1 MLPHPTL
8 DAPPPLRGSDAGSF
22 AQYTVETRLPDLLQ
36 RTVETADLPTS
47 ARAHLRALNEELPHA
62 WIRAIDDPN
71 APDREDWDAYVSA
84 VRGQTWAEVP
94 WFFAETYFYR
104 RILEASGYFG
114 RPCPGVDP
122 FAPQKSAARSEDAR
136 AVDALAERTVA
147 ADGSA
152 GWDLVAAAL
161 ETALWGNQADL
172 SMWPGENRPDSGD
185 APSDD
190 DILADDRDRLRSWL
204 DAHAPLARVDLI
216 LDNVGFELA
225 ADLALASALL
235 ETGTA
240 DRVLLHAKT
249 HPTFISDAT
258 SSDVYAVVGGLSDD
272 DPGTPHAFADLLQS
286 YMDAGRL
293 RVTDHLFWT
302 SPLPGWGLFRS
313 LYDRLAESDL
323 LISKGDANYRR
334 WLGDRHWE
342 ATADLQA
349 IVDYAPAPL
358 LAMRTLKSEV
368 VAGLDAAA
376 EKRAHDRSE
385 SWMTD
390 GTFGVIQFAPDPA
403 GHPAYRSPATA
414 DEQE

>member
-1 MLPHPTL
+1 
-8 DAPPPLRGSDAGSF
+8 
-22 AQYTVETRLPDLLQ
+22 VE
-36 RTVETADLPTS
+36 
-47 ARAHLRALNEELPHA
+47 
-62 WIRAIDDPN
+62 
-71 APDREDWDAYVSA
+71 
-84 VRGQTWAEVP
+84 
-94 WFFAETYFYR
+94 
-104 RILEASGYFG
+104 
-114 RPCPGVDP
+114 
-122 FAPQKSAARSEDAR
+122 
-136 AVDALAERTVA
+136 
-147 ADGSA
+147 
-152 GWDLVAAAL
+152 AAL

-172 SMWPGENRPDSGD
+172 SMWPGENRPDSGN

-204 DAHAPLARVDLI
+204 DTRAPLARVDLI

-240 DRVLLHAKT
+240 EQVLLHAKT
-249 HPTFISDAT
+249 HPTFVSDAT
-258 SSDVYAVVGGLSDD
+258 SSDVYAVIGGVADDAGGPHRALSR
-272 DPGTPHAFADLLQS
+272 DLQTH
-286 YMDAGRL
+286 MDAGRL
-293 RVTDHLFWT
+293 GVTDHLFWT

-313 LYDRLAESDL
+313 LYDELAESDL

-334 WLGDRHWE
+334 WLGDRHWK

-368 VAGLDAAA
+368 IAGLDATA

-403 GHPAYRSPATA
+403 GHPAYRSPAAA
-414 DEQE
+414 DAEE